1 MGEHVL
7 AFVQVKVEKEVLGNI
22 GELADNVVGEVVL
35 VRDVIKVLLLLAEEE
50 IIVGNGEEMTGR
62 REERLQLCS

>member
-1 MGEHVL
+1 M
-7 AFVQVKVEKEVLGNI
+7 QVKVEKEVLGNI